1 MRTALHERPLLRLFN
16 PSWQTIA
23 GRSQKEMI
31 LLAVLSTLTGAL
43 LAMRFKVFVLFP
55 AMLVIVAL
63 NIVVPLLANRPWHSV
78 LSLILSITGLQL
90 GFFMS
95 CLATPNNQQ
104 KLEVEGETVDSKG
117 PVDPSQGELEAARAK
132 LDDMVAEL
140 QTISKQMPEE
150 SANPETA
157 DRPATAASR

>member
-1 MRTALHERPLLRLFN
+1 
-16 PSWQTIA
+16 
-23 GRSQKEMI
+23 
-31 LLAVLSTLTGAL
+31 
-43 LAMRFKVFVLFP
+43 MRFKVFVLFP
-55 AMLVIVAL
+55 AMLVIAAL

-95 CLATPNNQQ
+95 CLATPNDQQ
-104 KLEVEGETVDSKG
+104 TLEVE
-117 PVDPSQGELEAARAK
+117 GELEAARAK